1 MKIVEKIKMIWHD
14 SEETNLS
21 AIKGEK
27 GRFDLKIGELFMGT
41 LTYLNG
47 TWTYSYSEDFKK
59 QDKYAPIVN
68 FPNVNQEYE
77 SDQLW
82 PFFASRIPGMSQL
95 KEANDENTDIVS
107 LLKKYGQHVIANPY
121 VLIPLS

>member
-1 MKIVEKIKMIWHD
+1 MSIVEKIKMIWHD

-27 GRFDLKIGELFMGT
+27 GRFDLKIGELLMGT
-41 LTYLNG
+41 LL
-47 TWTYSYSEDFKK
+47 YSDGIWKFVYSEDFKK
-59 QDKYAPIVN
+59 QNKYAPIVN
-68 FPNVNQEYE
+68 FPDINSKYE
-77 SDQLW
+77 SNQLW

-95 KEANDENTDIVS
+95 KEANEEDTDIVS

-121 VLIPLS
+121 VLIPIS